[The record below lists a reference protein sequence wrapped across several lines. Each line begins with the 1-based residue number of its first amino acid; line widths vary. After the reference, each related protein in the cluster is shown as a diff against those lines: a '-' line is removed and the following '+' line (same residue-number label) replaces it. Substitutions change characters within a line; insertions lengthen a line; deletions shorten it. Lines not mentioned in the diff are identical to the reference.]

1 MTNSFFA
8 LLADRIVRSY
18 RLILL
23 IASVLTIVSIL
34 LITQLRMDSS
44 LDSLMPSRDSQARKL
59 LADLMDAGPQDVLV
73 VVVSVPEPGELEGAK
88 QIVDLFVEEM
98 ASFPSIDHLEAKVTT
113 QQKKFFSEIL
123 LPHAGL
129 FLSEQ
134 ERFDLLERLSD
145 SSISRQIKEN
155 KRLLLMPMQSGVR
168 DLILKD
174 PLGLRYLWLSRWFAQ
189 RSFAGLELED
199 GYLVDKSRSHLLV
212 FIRPKESARNI
223 TYTKKLMA
231 AASAAGEAAI
241 SSWLKSHPAAAVAP
255 KITFAGGYAIAQED
269 EALTRRDLQ
278 SSLLISFLGVNILFF
293 LVFRKLRF
301 LFLMLL
307 PLAMALIWTFGLLQL
322 IFGHLNILTGAFAAV
337 LLGLGIDFA
346 IHLLNLYVGA
356 SQSQDQ
362 AGSLHLALTQGG
374 RAILMG
380 GVTTALAFFALGIS
394 SFRGFQELG
403 IITGIGIVACLTAML
418 VVLPALLLWQQG
430 GSADPSGSA
439 KPIPNFGLNY
449 LIGPAV
455 KHPRR
460 VLWLSLVLL
469 AALGIAALDT
479 SFDDDLRSLRPQEAG
494 RMAVEKEVESILGGA
509 SGYVL
514 LVTEGKDEKKL
525 LNQAWRLD
533 KALDRLQDADRLS
546 HYRSILAYWP
556 APESQR
562 LALDFYQRYAAE
574 LNPDRIE
581 ATFKKAL
588 QENGFQFLPEYTS
601 YLNWLRTL
609 VSPKGG
615 VDRQTFEKANLEQ
628 LLDLFLVGQGPT
640 RKLFTFVFPREG
652 LWDKDD
658 LASLSMDLRKT
669 ALESGLN
676 GSEWRLAGWPILTDH
691 LKGLVWRDLADSLV
705 LAGVAIAVALL
716 LALRHPFSA
725 ALAAIPLVGGIVAML
740 GVMALLSIKFNYANF
755 IVLPLIVGIGIDDG
769 IHIVHRWRQ
778 ESKENLTKVL
788 NQIGRAIVLTS
799 LTTIIGF
806 GSLVSS
812 HYPGLRSIGLVSTL
826 GILTCLLAS
835 LFLLPA
841 VLAWW
846 EQRLTRRKGDT
857 ATGG

>member
-1 MTNSFFA
+1 
-8 LLADRIVRSY
+8 
-18 RLILL
+18 
-23 IASVLTIVSIL
+23 
-34 LITQLRMDSS
+34 
-44 LDSLMPSRDSQARKL
+44 
-59 LADLMDAGPQDVLV
+59 MDAGPQDVLV
-73 VVVSVPEPGELEGAK
+73 VVVSAPEAGELESAK
-88 QIVDLFVEEM
+88 EIVDGFVEKM
-98 ASFPSIDHLEAKVTT
+98 ASFPGIDHLEAKVTT
-113 QQKKFFSEIL
+113 EQKKFFSEVL

-129 FLSEQ
+129 YLSEQ

-145 SSISRQIKEN
+145 SSISRQIEEN
-155 KRLLLMPMQSGVR
+155 KRLFLMPTQSGVR

-174 PLGLRYLWLSRWFAQ
+174 PLGLRYLWLSRWFAEQ
-189 RSFAGLELED
+189 SFAGLELED

-223 TYTKKLMA
+223 PYTKRLMA
-231 AASAAGEAAI
+231 AATAAGEGAI
-241 SSWLKSHPAAAVAP
+241 SRWQKSHPAAAFTP
-255 KITFAGGYAIAQED
+255 KISFAGGYAIAQED

-346 IHLLNLYVGA
+346 IHLLNLYVSA
-356 SQSQDQ
+356 SQNEDQ
-362 AGSLHLALTQGG
+362 ASALHLALTQTG
-374 RAILMG
+374 RAIFMG
-380 GVTTALAFFALGIS
+380 GLTTALAFFALGIS

-403 IITGIGIVACLTAML
+403 IITGIGILSCLTAML
-418 VVLPALLLWQQG
+418 VVLPAILVWQQG
-430 GSADPSGSA
+430 SAVPSGSA
-439 KPIPNFGLNY
+439 KSIPNFGLNY
-449 LIGPAV
+449 LIRPAV

-460 VLWLSLVLL
+460 VILLSLVLL
-469 AALGIAALDT
+469 LALGIAALDI

-514 LVTEGKDEKKL
+514 LVTEGKDEEAL

-533 KALDRLQDADRLS
+533 KALARLQDSDQLS

-562 LALDFYQRYAAE
+562 LAMDFYHRHAAE
-574 LNPDRIE
+574 LDANRIE

-609 VSPKGG
+609 VSPKAG
-615 VDRQTFEKANLEQ
+615 VDRQTFKKANLEQ

-640 RKLFTFVFPREG
+640 KKLLTFVYPREG
-652 LWDKDD
+652 LWDKND
-658 LASLSMDLRKT
+658 LADLSMDLRKT

-676 GSEWRLAGWPILTDH
+676 DSEWRLAGWPILTDH

-705 LAGVAIAVALL
+705 FAGVAIAVALV

-725 ALAAIPLVGGIVAML
+725 ALAAIPLVGGIMAML
-740 GVMALLSIKFNYANF
+740 GIMALLSIKFNYANF

-778 ESKENLTKVL
+778 ESNEKLPMIL
-788 NQIGRAIVLTS
+788 SRIGRAIVLTS
-799 LTTIIGF
+799 LTTTIGF

-812 HYPGLRSIGLVSTL
+812 HYPGLRSIGWVTAL

-841 VLAWW
+841 VLAWI
-846 EQRLTRRKGDT
+846 EAKRLEH
-857 ATGG
+857 

>member
-1 MTNSFFA
+1 
-8 LLADRIVRSY
+8 
-18 RLILL
+18 
-23 IASVLTIVSIL
+23 
-34 LITQLRMDSS
+34 
-44 LDSLMPSRDSQARKL
+44 MPSRDSQARKL
-59 LADLMDAGPQDVLV
+59 LADLMDAGPQDV
-73 VVVSVPEPGELEGAK
+73 SVPEPGELESAK
-88 QIVDLFVEEM
+88 QIVDGFVEKM
-98 ASFPSIDHLEAKVTT
+98 ASFPGIDHLEAKVTT

-129 FLSEQ
+129 FLSEK

-145 SSISRQIKEN
+145 SSISLQIKEN

-189 RSFAGLELED
+189 QSFAGLELDD
-199 GYLVDKSRSHLLV
+199 GYLVDESRSHLLV
-212 FIRPKESARNI
+212 FIRPKYSARNI

-241 SSWLKSHPAAAVAP
+241 SSWRKSHPAAAVTP
-255 KITFAGGYAIAQED
+255 KIIFAGGYAIAQED

-307 PLAMALIWTFGLLQL
+307 PLAMALTWTFGLLQL

-346 IHLLNLYVGA
+346 IHLLNLYVSA

-362 AGSLHLALTQGG
+362 ATALHLALTQSG

-380 GVTTALAFFALGIS
+380 GLTTALAFFALGIS

-403 IITGIGIVACLTAML
+403 IITGIGILACLTAML
-418 VVLPALLLWQQG
+418 VVLPALLVWQQG
-430 GSADPSGSA
+430 SAVPSGSA

-449 LIGPAV
+449 LIRLVV

-469 AALGIAALDT
+469 AALGIASLDI
-479 SFDDDLRSLRPQEAG
+479 SFEDDLRSLRPQKAG

-514 LVTEGKDEKKL
+514 LVTEGKDEKTL

-533 KALDRLQDADRLS
+533 KALDSLQDADRLS

-562 LALDFYQRYAAE
+562 LALDFYQRYANE

-609 VSPKGG
+609 VSPKGE
-615 VDRQTFEKANLEQ
+615 VDRQTFKKANLEQ
-628 LLDLFLVGQGPT
+628 LLDLFLVDQGPS

-652 LWDKDD
+652 LWNTDD
-658 LASLSMDLRKT
+658 LASLSVDLRKT

-676 GSEWRLAGWPILTDH
+676 GSEWRLAGWPILTAH

-705 LAGVAIAVALL
+705 IAGVAIAVALL

-725 ALAAIPLVGGIVAML
+725 ALAAIPLIGGMVAML

-778 ESKENLTKVL
+778 DSKENLTKVL
-788 NQIGRAIVLTS
+788 NRIGRAIVLTS
-799 LTTIIGF
+799 LTTTIGF
-806 GSLVSS
+806 GSLVTS
-812 HYPGLRSIGLVSTL
+812 HYPGLRSIGWVTAL

-835 LFLLPA
+835 FILLPA

-846 EQRLTRRKGDT
+846 EQRVPRSKGET
-857 ATGG
+857 VKG

>member
-1 MTNSFFA
+1 MTTSFFH

-18 RLILL
+18 KLVLL

-34 LITQLRMDSS
+34 LITQLRLDSS

-73 VVVSVPEPGELEGAK
+73 VVVSTPQPGELESAK
-88 QIVDLFVEEM
+88 QIVDGFVEKM
-98 ASFPSIDHLEAKVTT
+98 ASFPSIGHLEAKVTT
-113 QQKKFFSEIL
+113 QQKKFFSDIL

-129 FLSEQ
+129 FLSEA
-134 ERFDLLERLSD
+134 ERNNLLERLSD
-145 SSISRQIKEN
+145 PAIFRQIKEN
-155 KRLLLMPMQSGVR
+155 KRSLLMPMQSGVR

-174 PLGLRYLWLSRWFAQ
+174 PLGLRYLWLSRWFSQ
-189 RSFAGLELED
+189 QSFAGLELED
-199 GYLVDKSRSHLLV
+199 GYLVDKNRSHLLI
-212 FIRPKESARNI
+212 FIKPKESARNI
-223 TYTKKLMA
+223 AYTKRLMA
-231 AASAAGEAAI
+231 AASAAAEAAI
-241 SSWLKSHPAAAVAP
+241 SNWRKSHPAAVVSP

-307 PLAMALIWTFGLLQL
+307 PLAMAVIWTFGLLQL

-346 IHLLNLYVGA
+346 IHLLNLYVNA
-356 SQSQDQ
+356 SQSQGQ
-362 AGSLHLALTQGG
+362 ARALHLALTQSGG
-374 RAILMG
+374 AILMG
-380 GVTTALAFFALGIS
+380 GLTTALAFFALSIS

-403 IITGIGIVACLTAML
+403 IITGIGILACLAAML
-418 VVLPALLLWQQG
+418 VVLPALLVWQQG
-430 GSADPSGSA
+430 SAVSSGFA

-449 LIGPAV
+449 LIWPAV
-455 KHPRR
+455 KRPRL
-460 VLWLSLVLL
+460 VIWISLVLL
-469 AALGIAALDT
+469 AALSVAALDI
-479 SFDDDLRSLRPQEAG
+479 SFEDDLRSLRPQQSG

-514 LVTEGKDEKKL
+514 LVMEGKDEETL
-525 LNQAWRLD
+525 LNRAWRLD
-533 KALDRLQDADRLS
+533 KALARLQDADRLS

-556 APESQR
+556 APEDQR
-562 LALDFYQRYAAE
+562 LAQAFYQRHAAE

-609 VSPKGG
+609 VNPKGV

-628 LLDLFLVGQGPT
+628 LLDLFLVGKGSH
-640 RKLFTFVFPREG
+640 RKLLTFVYPRQG
-652 LWDKDD
+652 LWDKND
-658 LASLSMDLRKT
+658 LASLRMDLRKT
-669 ALESGLN
+669 AVESGLN
-676 GSEWRLAGWPILTDH
+676 GSEWRLAGWPILTEH
-691 LKGLVWRDLADSLV
+691 LKGLVWHDLADSLI
-705 LAGVAIAVALL
+705 LAGVAIALALL
-716 LALRHPFSA
+716 LALRNPFSA
-725 ALAAIPLVGGIVAML
+725 ALAAIPLVGGILAML
-740 GVMALLSIKFNYANF
+740 GMMSLLSLKFNYVNF

-778 ESKENLTKVL
+778 EATGNLNKVL

-799 LTTIIGF
+799 LTTTIGF

-812 HYPGLRSIGLVSTL
+812 HYPGLRSIGWVTAL
-826 GILTCLLAS
+826 GILTCLLGA
-835 LFLLPA
+835 LFMLPA
-841 VLAWW
+841 VLAWI
-846 EQRLTRRKGDT
+846 EAKRLEKDT
-857 ATGG
+857 